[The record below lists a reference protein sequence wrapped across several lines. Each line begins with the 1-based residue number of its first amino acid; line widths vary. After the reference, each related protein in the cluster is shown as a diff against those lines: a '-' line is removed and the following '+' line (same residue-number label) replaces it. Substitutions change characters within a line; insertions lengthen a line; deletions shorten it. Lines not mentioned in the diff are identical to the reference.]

1 MRIDALVGGKA
12 GDLGAFVAPR
22 AQRQQRVGKDVLL
35 GGKVGIDV
43 HPAVGTVNK
52 LVMARQFH
60 GGDVRQPPARA
71 QPFFLVQHTAQKI
84 RRVEHTLH
92 EYPGFPAAHRA
103 HGFPQRRR
111 GIGGMAEFDPAFNAR
126 LSDQRTHH
134 RLVAV

>member
-1 MRIDALVGGKA
+1 MCIRDS
-12 GDLGAFVAPR
+12 
-22 AQRQQRVGKDVLL
+22 
-35 GGKVGIDV
+35 

-92 EYPGFPAAHRA
+92 AVSYTHLATEDQQRGKLEQRAEDDALTRKAA
-103 HGFPQRRR
+103 PR
-111 GIGGMAEFDPAFNAR
+111 GIGELRQESKEKQRHLGVGDVHDHPSPVQCAVSGELR
-126 LSDQRTHH
+126 LLERS
-134 RLVAV
+134 L